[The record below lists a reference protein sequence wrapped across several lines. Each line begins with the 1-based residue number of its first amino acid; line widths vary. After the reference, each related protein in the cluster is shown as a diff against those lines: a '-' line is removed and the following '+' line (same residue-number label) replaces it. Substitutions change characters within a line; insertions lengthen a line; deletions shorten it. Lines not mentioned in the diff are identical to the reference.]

1 MKILRKDSDYAIR
14 TLLTIA
20 TNKEKKY
27 MSSSEISKIEKIPL
41 RYLRK
46 LITKLISAGFLEAKE
61 GIGGGVKLK
70 KKPSSINTLQ
80 IMKLF
85 QGDFKISECLFRK
98 KLCDN
103 RKTCPMRK
111 RILEIEKKLAKE
123 FEKITLQQLLNDIK
137 NEKINRRK
145 NDRK

>member
-27 MSSSEISKIEKIPL
+27 LSSSEISKIEKIPL
-41 RYLRK
+41 RYLRR
-46 LITKLISAGFLEAKE
+46 LITKLIGAGYLEAKE

-85 QGDFKISECLFRK
+85 QGDLEISECLFRK
-98 KLCDN
+98 HLCKN

-111 RILEIEKKLAKE
+111 RILRIEKILAKE
-123 FEKITLQQLLNDIK
+123 FENITLQQLLNDVKKIK
-137 NEKINRRK
+137 K
-145 NDRK
+145 